1 MNKGKV
7 SKQKALE
14 LLEERI
20 KELDLLPSRV
30 SLDDDLSEFNTWYTN
45 TKNTIK
51 NIFHESK
58 YLDFDE
64 ISFSLN
70 FLVSGMPDYEFIKA
84 HNNGRKNAKSLLLA
98 YIKEIKEFWEDD
110 NVTKFVQSGKTIELS
125 TEQKKSIINKST
137 IKERSKDIFIVH
149 GHDDGL
155 VAKVQLFLT
164 KIKLNG
170 IVLHEQANLGKV
182 ILEKLEHYTN
192 VDFAIVLYTP
202 CDLGKAKEEEEL
214 RARARQNVVFEHGY
228 LMGRLGRRNVAF
240 LVDGIIETPGD
251 ISGAVYS
258 SVSNH
263 WQFEILKELKAV
275 GYDVDANN
283 LC

>member
-1 MNKGKV
+1 MKGKV

-14 LLEERI
+14 LLKKRVE
-20 KELDLLPSRV
+20 ELDSLPPRLSKT
-30 SLDDDLSEFNTWYTN
+30 DDLSEFNKWKLN
-45 TKNTIK
+45 TKSTIE
-51 NIFHESK
+51 NIFYGTR
-58 YLDFDE
+58 YLDFE
-64 ISFSLN
+64 KIRYTIFSLN
-70 FLVSGMPDYEFIKA
+70 HISESQEIEAHHKGLKDAKGMIE
-84 HNNGRKNAKSLLLA
+84 S
-98 YIKEIKEFWEDD
+98 YIKEIDEFWKDD
-110 NVTKFVQSGKTIELS
+110 NIVVTQQPKQ
-125 TEQKKSIINKST
+125 IIKQPT
-137 IKERSKDIFIVH
+137 LPQAIKEKSKDIFIVH

-155 VAKVQLFLT
+155 VAKVQLFLS
-164 KIKLNG
+164 KIGLKG

-202 CDLGKAKEEEEL
+202 CDLGKAKDDEEL
-214 RARARQNVVFEHGY
+214 KARARQNVVFEHGY
-228 LMGRLGRRNVAF
+228 LMGKLGRENVAF
-240 LVDGIIETPGD
+240 LVDGKIETPGD

-283 LC
+283 LY

>member
-1 MNKGKV
+1 MKGKV

-14 LLEERI
+14 LLKKRVE
-20 KELDLLPSRV
+20 ELDLLPPRV
-30 SLDDDLSEFNTWYTN
+30 SSNDDLSEFNKWELS
-45 TKNTIK
+45 TKTTIE
-51 NIFHESK
+51 NIFYGTKH
-58 YLDFDE
+58 LDFE
-64 ISFSLN
+64 RISYYPFSLELIPLN
-70 FLVSGMPDYEFIKA
+70 EEIKA
-84 HNNGRKNAKSLLLA
+84 HNDGLKQARGMLES
-98 YIKEIKEFWEDD
+98 YIQEIEEFWEDKKT
-110 NVTKFVQSGKTIELS
+110 VFVPQEQPSQVIE
-125 TEQKKSIINKST
+125 KPIIKQV
-137 IKERSKDIFIVH
+137 IKEKSKDIFIVH

-164 KIKLNG
+164 KLGLNG

-202 CDLGKAKEEEEL
+202 CDLGKAKEDEEL

-228 LMGRLGRRNVAF
+228 LMGKLGRENVAF
-240 LVDGIIETPGD
+240 LVDGKIETPGD

-258 SVSNH
+258 SINNH
-263 WQFEILKELKAV
+263 WQFDIFKELKAV

-283 LC
+283 LY